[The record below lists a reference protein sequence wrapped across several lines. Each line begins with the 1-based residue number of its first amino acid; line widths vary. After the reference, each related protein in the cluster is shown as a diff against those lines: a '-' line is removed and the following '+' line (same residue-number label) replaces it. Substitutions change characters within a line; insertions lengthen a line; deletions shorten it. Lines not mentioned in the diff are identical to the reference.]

1 MKLFMVSEKSIS
13 KGQILTIAGGFL
25 AIVSVF
31 LTWLGVSSSD
41 GSSLSVNGLAWKSGS
56 GLVFGIVSDKFSW
69 QFQGLGV
76 LILGIGSIAAVF
88 ILRERLQSVAM
99 TICGFLIIG
108 GGAVNLYS
116 LRDVGSFSGTIMEGL
131 TIQSG
136 IGYGL
141 YVVVLAG
148 IVTAAGGVLA
158 WRDMNN

>member
-1 MKLFMVSEKSIS
+1 MVTEKSIS

-25 AIVSVF
+25 AIASVF
-31 LTWLGVSSSD
+31 LTWFGVSSSD

-56 GLVFGIVSDKFSW
+56 GLVFGVIGDNFSW

-76 LILGIGSIAAVF
+76 LILGIVSIAVAF
-88 ILRERLQSVAM
+88 ILREKLQSIAM
-99 TICGFLIIG
+99 AVCGLLIIG
-108 GGAVNLYS
+108 GGVVNLYS